1 MAVTQ
6 VAGGER
12 DYEEK
17 REIDARLIGKN
28 LRVKT
33 NRIVVV
39 LFLLIGVLGCSH
51 PQNLLDAQDERR
63 DGSSQEITLKAREL
77 TRDASDSDGK
87 AQAIYDW
94 IVQNISRQHTPLD
107 LSEEQSAQ
115 AARLVFERRTA
126 NPAGYSNL
134 FLAMARAAGVEAEA
148 VPGGV
153 KPWEFTIDEEIR
165 LRDWQWSVF
174 RKSDGSWGIVDCCRG
189 AGFENDKGEFV
200 IAPTQRW
207 FDPPS
212 GEFFL
217 TSYPAELRWLTGYGW
232 LTEERFKELPMVNYD
247 FEKQGLG
254 ITPRAGYTRKV
265 PKEYVLEYSNPHDT
279 VLEGEMWSWDG
290 EKGKFIKHA
299 TVEEGEGRALVRFT
313 FPEPGRYELRIL
325 SRERDQGKFEYVCL
339 QSVVSDERVKQADL
353 PPPVPGKQGNPKL
366 DKPGSLAPEVS
377 KSTAPE
383 VVETKVPAS
392 PSEPKTGSGKE
403 KPSTGKVERPRSV
416 SPAPAY
422 PKARSTSGERANTAR
437 YSSFADMK
445 VHILKGDVA
454 QLGSGRSSTI
464 SLRVPGAPSVLIRNG
479 SEPIFMK
486 KNGDVFTATFTP
498 TKGDADV
505 LVGVGGNSYKVV
517 LSYDV
522 I

>member
-148 VPGGV
+148 VPGG
-153 KPWEFTIDEEIR
+153 
-165 LRDWQWSVF
+165 
-174 RKSDGSWGIVDCCRG
+174 
-189 AGFENDKGEFV
+189 
-200 IAPTQRW
+200 
-207 FDPPS
+207 
-212 GEFFL
+212 
-217 TSYPAELRWLTGYGW
+217 
-232 LTEERFKELPMVNYD
+232 
-247 FEKQGLG
+247 
-254 ITPRAGYTRKV
+254 
-265 PKEYVLEYSNPHDT
+265 
-279 VLEGEMWSWDG
+279 
-290 EKGKFIKHA
+290 
-299 TVEEGEGRALVRFT
+299 AL
-313 FPEPGRYELRIL
+313 
-325 SRERDQGKFEYVCL
+325 K
-339 QSVVSDERVKQADL
+339 
-353 PPPVPGKQGNPKL
+353 
-366 DKPGSLAPEVS
+366 
-377 KSTAPE
+377 
-383 VVETKVPAS
+383 
-392 PSEPKTGSGKE
+392 
-403 KPSTGKVERPRSV
+403 
-416 SPAPAY
+416 
-422 PKARSTSGERANTAR
+422 
-437 YSSFADMK
+437 
-445 VHILKGDVA
+445 
-454 QLGSGRSSTI
+454 
-464 SLRVPGAPSVLIRNG
+464 
-479 SEPIFMK
+479 
-486 KNGDVFTATFTP
+486 
-498 TKGDADV
+498 
-505 LVGVGGNSYKVV
+505 
-517 LSYDV
+517 
-522 I
+522 